1 MTRINT
7 TFDGLQVIRFL
18 QAFGNVTVTL
28 RNPRPLE
35 LGQLG
40 LVLRRPHISPYQAS
54 VFARGVSRD
63 PYLVFE
69 SVLLRLVGHVDA
81 GAIHVEFPSV
91 VNASQAALFI
101 AAPEKARSPVGTEL
115 INQSHMPV
123 RGPEGNQ
130 VFSQE
135 PHPDRGTVWSWHLR
149 GQQRGYPK
157 PAEVFSCGS
166 SRIGLSES
174 FIFFF

>member
-1 MTRINT
+1 MAGLNT
-7 TFDGLQVIRFL
+7 TFDGLQVIRCL

-28 RNPRPLE
+28 RDPRPLA

-40 LVLRRPHISPYQAS
+40 LALWRAHISPDQAS
-54 VFARGVSRD
+54 VLARGVSRD
-63 PYLVFE
+63 PYLVFKP
-69 SVLLRLVGHVDA
+69 VLLRLIGHVDA
-81 GAIHVEFPSV
+81 GALDVEFPSV
-91 VNASQAALFI
+91 INASQAALFI
-101 AAPEKARSPVGTEL
+101 AAPKKARSPVGTEL
-115 INQSHMPV
+115 INQSHTPV
-123 RGPEGNQ
+123 RVPEGNQ

-157 PAEVFSCGS
+157 AAEVFACWS